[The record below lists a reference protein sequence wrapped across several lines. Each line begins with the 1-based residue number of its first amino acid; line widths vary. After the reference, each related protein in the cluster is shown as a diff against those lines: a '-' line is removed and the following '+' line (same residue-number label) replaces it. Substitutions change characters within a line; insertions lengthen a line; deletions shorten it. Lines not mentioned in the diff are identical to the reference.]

1 MPPIAQPLSGTI
13 LVIAPEK
20 EFCDRLERFLSKY
33 GHDVICCTDIL
44 AAVRHSK
51 DRAFDLILV
60 DACLG
65 EANRLDLMKAVKAL
79 GWMEEIVVSTP
90 LVSVKAPEIAGPHL
104 PDSFPAKQFELDAVA
119 KTIDRAL
126 ARRKQHDTLG
136 HSSVEIEVPRQNG
149 NGQHP
154 CAVKPGLPQKM
165 SLIGHSA
172 VMKQLFKTVD
182 RIGPIDSNVLITGA
196 TGTGKELVARA
207 IHDRSPRRNAPFVD
221 VNCSAIPD
229 TLFETEFFGH
239 QRGTF
244 TGAYETRSG
253 LFERASGGTLF
264 LDEVD
269 TLTLA
274 AQAKLLRVLQERQ
287 LRRVGGRENISV
299 DVRIIAATNSNLK
312 AATTNGTFRA
322 DLYFRIRVMPLH
334 VPQLRERGDD
344 IGLLVDHF
352 LRRHAER
359 SGKQQWRFSVEAM
372 HVLMSYK
379 WPGNVRELEN
389 VVEYASA
396 MAGSEKLGIDDLPP
410 DMFDD
415 DLDDQDVKEYI
426 PSNASLAEVER
437 RYILSTYDRCGRH
450 HIKTATA
457 LGIDRR
463 TLYRK
468 LQQYNIE
475 LQIRR
480 A

>member
-1 MPPIAQPLSGTI
+1 MPPIAQSLSGTI
-13 LVIAPEK
+13 LLIAPEK
-20 EFCDRLERFLSKY
+20 ELCDRLERFLSKHGY
-33 GHDVICCTDIL
+33 KVICCTDIL
-44 AAVRHSK
+44 AAVRYSK
-51 DRAFDLILV
+51 DHTFDLILV
-60 DACLG
+60 DEGLG
-65 EANRLDLMKAVKAL
+65 EASRLDLMRAVKAL
-79 GWMEEIVVSTP
+79 GCTEEMVVSTP
-90 LVSVKAPEIAGPHL
+90 LVTVKSPGIAGP
-104 PDSFPAKQFELDAVA
+104 SEFDAVA
-119 KTIDRAL
+119 KTIERAL
-126 ARRKQHDTLG
+126 ARWN
-136 HSSVEIEVPRQNG
+136 PRGTSNPGPAEAEEPHQNG
-149 NGQHP
+149 NGQPP
-154 CAVKPGLPQKM
+154 CTVKPGLLPKM
-165 SLIGHSA
+165 SLIGHSV

-196 TGTGKELVARA
+196 TGTGKELVARS
-207 IHDRSPRRNAPFVD
+207 IHDRSPRRSAPFVD

-244 TGAYETRSG
+244 TGAYDTRSG
-253 LFERASGGTLF
+253 LFERASRGTLF

-299 DVRIIAATNSNLK
+299 DVRVIAATNSNLK
-312 AATTNGTFRA
+312 AATANGTFRA
-322 DLYFRIRVMPLH
+322 DLYFRLRVMPLH

-344 IGLLVDHF
+344 IGLLLEYF
-352 LRRHAER
+352 LRRHSER
-359 SGKQQWRFSVEAM
+359 SGKPQSRFSEEAM
-372 HVLMSYK
+372 QVLASYR

-389 VVEYASA
+389 VIEYAVA
-396 MAGSEKLGIDDLPP
+396 MAASEKLGIDDLPP

-415 DLDDQDVKEYI
+415 DLDDQDVKQDI

-437 RYILSTYDRCGRH
+437 RYILSTYDRCGKH

-475 LQIRR
+475 LEIRR